1 MLRCNATG
9 DFEQPRPQW
18 RKNEQT
24 KFKNQYIGL
33 ISKTKTPN
41 LQHTFIVADFFFLVS
56 HHHTAYNTVKLDRND
71 YAIVVFI
78 QIVVSSIAI
87 VATSI
92 SSEIPLESLINNT
105 RSADLA
111 NPRVN
116 SYFVLL
122 SFFLLCLF
130 HCPIWFYLKHL
141 SILLVAGW
149 ETRNGW
155 WIAMLI
161 LNMLW
166 G

>member
-1 MLRCNATG
+1 MTKKRANKILKSIYRFKKQN
-9 DFEQPRPQW
+9 
-18 RKNEQT
+18 KNSELAAH
-24 KFKNQYIGL
+24 FH
-33 ISKTKTPN
+33 SCR
-41 LQHTFIVADFFFLVS
+41 FFFLVS

-111 NPRVN
+111 NPRVD

-130 HCPIWFYLKHL
+130 HCPI
-141 SILLVAGW
+141 
-149 ETRNGW
+149 
-155 WIAMLI
+155 
-161 LNMLW
+161 
-166 G
+166 

>member
-1 MLRCNATG
+1 MLRIVLRCNATG

-24 KFKNQYIGL
+24 KFNDQYIGL

-41 LQHTFIVADFFFLVS
+41 LQHTFIVADFFFLFVS
-56 HHHTAYNTVKLDRND
+56 HHHTTYNTVKLDRND

-111 NPRVN
+111 NPRVD
-116 SYFVLL
+116 SYFVLY
-122 SFFLLCLF
+122 CLF
-130 HCPIWFYLKHL
+130 FFFVCFIVLFDSIW
-141 SILLVAGW
+141 SI
-149 ETRNGW
+149 
-155 WIAMLI
+155 
-161 LNMLW
+161 
-166 G
+166 